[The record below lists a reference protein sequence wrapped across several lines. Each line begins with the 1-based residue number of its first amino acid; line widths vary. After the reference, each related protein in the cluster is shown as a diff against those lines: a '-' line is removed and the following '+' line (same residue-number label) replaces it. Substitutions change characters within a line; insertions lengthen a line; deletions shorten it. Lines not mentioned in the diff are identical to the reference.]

1 MPGRPNDVSFGIRDP
16 ASGLT
21 PIEGGAHEG

>member
-1 MPGRPNDVSFGIRDP
+1 MPGRPNDAPVRIRDP

-21 PIEGGAHEG
+21 PMEGGAHEG

>member
-1 MPGRPNDVSFGIRDP
+1 MSRWPNDAPVRIRDP